1 MKHLIL
7 IVATLCS
14 FSVFGQSNLT
24 GTWDTGE
31 DNTMIEITEIDG
43 NPTGKIKSSDNP
55 NATISNVILKDVKKK
70 GEIWKGKIYAAK
82 RQEWYDAEITQKGN
96 LLEIEINVG
105 FLSKTV
111 VWKKTDD

>member
-31 DNTMIEITEIDG
+31 DNTIIEITEIEDK
-43 NPTGKIKSSDNP
+43 PTGKIKSSDNP
-55 NATISNVILKDVKKK
+55 KAKIGNVILKEVNKN
-70 GEIWKGKIYAAK
+70 GRIWKGKIYAAK
-82 RQEWYDAEITQKGN
+82 RQEWYDAEITKKGDV
-96 LLEIEINVG
+96 LEIQISVG
-105 FLSKTV
+105 FFRKTV
-111 VWKKTDD
+111 EWKKT